1 MFAINTKIV
10 HGGGQFRPPLYFKC
24 MTKEEIIARKNI
36 LRAMGKDIQVD
47 ESWGPNLER
56 LWQSVAPGRYMTSSL
71 RVPYEDR
78 SAWYYPSSWLPTR
91 NMSREERQKY
101 LNEHPIVYNMYM
113 DGERYKQGKSLV
125 NGIETLAKTAIAAAG
140 VRGIASGST
149 LANTVFVP
157 VTGKLVAKK
166 TRDLARGGHK
176 EVLENVADGVETASA
191 LYGLGTGGLKAAG
204 KVFNYANKM
213 QKAYDV
219 PQMLFTSAGAMA
231 DAMQYPLA
239 DNRFDQVEN
248 GVENT
253 MNYLGFLGG
262 TNVLRSIPVV
272 GKYADAALDGAAYS
286 QAAYDILKKY
296 NPALRN
302 HIKEWQNKTKFDNK
316 EE

>member
-1 MFAINTKIV
+1 
-10 HGGGQFRPPLYFKC
+10 
-24 MTKEEIIARKNI
+24 
-36 LRAMGKDIQVD
+36 
-47 ESWGPNLER
+47 
-56 LWQSVAPGRYMTSSL
+56 
-71 RVPYEDR
+71 
-78 SAWYYPSSWLPTR
+78 
-91 NMSREERQKY
+91 MSREERQKY

-113 DGERYKQGKSLV
+113 DGERYKQGKSLL
-125 NGIETLAKTAIAAAG
+125 NGIETLAKTAMAAAG
-140 VRGIASGST
+140 ARGIASGSKI
-149 LANTVFVP
+149 ANAVFVP
-157 VTGKLVAKK
+157 ITGKFVAKK

-176 EVLENVADGVETASA
+176 EALENVADGVETASA
-191 LYGLGTGGLKAAG
+191 LYGLGTGAAG

-219 PQMLFTSAGAMA
+219 PQMLFTSAGA
-231 DAMQYPLA
+231 AMQYPLA

-296 NPALRN
+296 NPELRN

-316 EE
+316 KE